1 MAKNFMTGE
10 LIKVLSLVLVAASTA
25 NMQQYRNY
33 EPETVAGN
41 SRQKRIVGGRHSW
54 PEPKRKGRR

>member
-1 MAKNFMTGE
+1 MTKNFMTGE
-10 LIKVLSLVLVAASTA
+10 LIKVLSLVAASTA

-41 SRQKRIVGGRHSW
+41 SRQKRIVGAKHSW
-54 PEPKRKGRR
+54 PEPRRKGKRS

>member
-10 LIKVLSLVLVAASTA
+10 LIKVLSLVAASTT

-41 SRQKRIVGGRHSW
+41 SRQKRIVGGKHSW
-54 PEPKRKGRR
+54 PETKRRGKR

>member
-10 LIKVLSLVLVAASTA
+10 LIKVLSLVAASTA

-41 SRQKRIVGGRHSW
+41 SRQKRIVGGKHSW
-54 PEPKRKGRR
+54 PETKRRGKR